1 MNLSINNSHRN
12 SHEDFFLNHIA
23 TVEHDEGSS
32 FNPDD
37 FKELID
43 GDFKHFN
50 AFMDSIF
57 DDRGM
62 TFKN

>member
-1 MNLSINNSHRN
+1 MSINNAHRDTR
-12 SHEDFFLNHIA
+12 EDFFLNHIA
-23 TVEHDEGSS
+23 VTEHDEGSS

-62 TFKN
+62 TVKK

>member
-1 MNLSINNSHRN
+1 MSINNAHRD
-12 SHEDFFLNHIA
+12 SRESFFLNHIA
-23 TVEHDEGSS
+23 VTEHNEGSS